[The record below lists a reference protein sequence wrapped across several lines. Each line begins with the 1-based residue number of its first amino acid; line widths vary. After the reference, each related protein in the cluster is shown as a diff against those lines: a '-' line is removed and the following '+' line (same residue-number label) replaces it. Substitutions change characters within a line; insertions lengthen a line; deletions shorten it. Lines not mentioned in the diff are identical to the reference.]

1 MPFGFSRLRLSK
13 LRFVHVFKMLP
24 LFLSETRLYEL
35 VWPDGDGPELPVEAW
50 WVREALSSGFEL
62 CIDLLSTNAHL
73 ELKRFLG
80 RAVRLDSR
88 LSDGGKVSRT
98 GLVRATQKLG
108 ADGGFARYRV
118 TVVPW
123 IWLLGRGRHNR
134 VFQDKTVVQIIETV
148 FGDYADIAAW
158 QWSDEVA
165 GFLADARPRSYCVQY
180 GESDYTFV
188 SRLLA
193 EEGIGWCV
201 EEDNDAPAG
210 HRLRLFADSLRFPE
224 DILSQSTNGGRGIRY
239 HRADSQE
246 EQDSIVAFGERHRLA
261 SSVISAIT
269 YDYKAKKNVSLN
281 IPSAQPIGGKN
292 APVLESHDDPGLY
305 AWANAGEAERY
316 GRLAM
321 EAREAR
327 HRTWLGRST
336 VRSLRPGTAFDLI
349 GLPIDP
355 AKADAEHRYAP
366 TDITHLGINN
376 LSGEAIAAI
385 AQRLGHAPQKTD
397 ASDAL
402 ATGAPQEVPLG

>member
-35 VWPDGDGPELPVEAW
+35 VWPDGAGPEMPVEAW
-50 WVREALSSGFEL
+50 WGREALSSGFEL
-62 CIDLLSTNAHL
+62 CIDLLSTDAHP

-88 LSDGGKVSRT
+88 LSDGGKASRT
-98 GLVRATQKLG
+98 VLVRAAQKLG

-118 TVVPW
+118 TIVPW

-193 EEGIGWCV
+193 DTGAALHDLLPDYDLLTEAIDLPAVLDEL
-201 EEDNDAPAG
+201 DANTVNY
-210 HRLRLFADSLRFPE
+210 SLLLAAYAANQRRHPVLYVSSR
-224 DILSQSTNGGRGIRY
+224 DPGGR
-239 HRADSQE
+239 Q
-246 EQDSIVAFGERHRLA
+246 
-261 SSVISAIT
+261 
-269 YDYKAKKNVSLN
+269 
-281 IPSAQPIGGKN
+281 
-292 APVLESHDDPGLY
+292 
-305 AWANAGEAERY
+305 
-316 GRLAM
+316 
-321 EAREAR
+321 
-327 HRTWLGRST
+327 
-336 VRSLRPGTAFDLI
+336 RP
-349 GLPIDP
+349 
-355 AKADAEHRYAP
+355 R
-366 TDITHLGINN
+366 
-376 LSGEAIAAI
+376 
-385 AQRLGHAPQKTD
+385 
-397 ASDAL
+397 
-402 ATGAPQEVPLG
+402 